1 MNDTIAI
8 GDHIDTNNQSYQD
21 ECTKI
26 LLSGGKGR
34 YDVEWDAEAKTTP
47 MGGLVYFA
55 QYLNAAGLLDRL
67 CEDVPLE
74 YVSNNAPKD
83 RDVIG
88 TLVLSIL
95 NGHKRYEHISTLRN
109 DKVGAELLGLSKIV
123 SEDSIRRALK
133 RGTDEDWDEWL
144 AKNERAVYE
153 ALLSEEYI
161 ADIDS
166 TVKTVYGEQEGA
178 ENGYN
183 PRKPGRP
190 SHNYHSLFVGS
201 LRIVLGVDV
210 LPGKKHSGPHG
221 MPGVWQTIDSL
232 PRRCRPSLL
241 RGDIG
246 YGNENI
252 MLAAE
257 KRQQAY
263 LFKLR
268 RTSKVKTHILELERD
283 ASAWSDAGEGWQGAE
298 RKVRL
303 SGWSKARRCVFLRR
317 PKEKQANCER
327 LEADTTEPEFDFVE
341 HLDSGPSYE
350 YAVLVTSEDF
360 PIVGVSQLYRDRAD
374 CENVFDEIKNQWG
387 WSGFMTQDLKRCRIV
402 ARLIA
407 LVYNW
412 WNVFTR
418 LARPEQHMEAATS
431 RPLLLQSVAR
441 LVESGRRKKIRI
453 SSTHACSDKIRTV
466 MNRIATFFNKLCST
480 AEQLTAEE
488 RWVLILSAAF
498 IKWLRGRVLKPVADG
513 QQMLLYLTS

>member
-8 GDHIDTNNQSYQD
+8 ANHIDTDKPIYQD
-21 ECTKI
+21 ECTRI
-26 LLSGGKGR
+26 LLNGGKGR
-34 YDVEWDAEAKTTP
+34 YDVQWDDQSKTTS

-55 QYLNAAGLLDRL
+55 QYLNASGLFDRL
-67 CEDVPLE
+67 CEDAPLG

-88 TLVLSIL
+88 TLILSIL
-95 NGHKRYEHISTLRN
+95 NGHRRYEHISTLRN
-109 DKVGAELLGLSKIV
+109 DKVGCELLGLSKIV
-123 SEDSIRRALK
+123 SEDSVRRALE
-133 RGTDEDWDEWL
+133 RGSEADWDRWL
-144 AKNERAVYE
+144 TKNERAVYE
-153 ALLSEEYI
+153 ALLSEDYI
-161 ADIDS
+161 ADTDN

-190 SHNYHSLFVGS
+190 SHNYHTLFVGGAR
-201 LRIVLGVDV
+201 LVLGVDV
-210 LPGKKHSGPHG
+210 LPGKQSSGSHG
-221 MPGVWQTIDSL
+221 MPGVWQIIDGL
-232 PRRCRPSLL
+232 PPKCRPSLL

-252 MLAAE
+252 MMEAE
-257 KRQQAY
+257 KREQAY

-268 RTSKVKTHILELERD
+268 KTTKVKAHILELEKK
-283 ASAWSDAGEGWQGAE
+283 ASAWTDAGDGWQGAE
-298 RKVRL
+298 SMVEL
-303 SGWSKARRCVFLRR
+303 SGWTKARRCIVLRR
-317 PKEKQANCER
+317 PKKKQPKCKCLPEEVNA
-327 LEADTTEPEFDFVE
+327 PEFDFVE
-341 HLDSGPSYE
+341 HLDYGPSYE
-350 YAVLVTSEDF
+350 YAVLITNQDYT
-360 PIVGVSQLYRDRAD
+360 IVAAAQLYRDRAD

-387 WSGFMTQDLKRCRIV
+387 WSGFVTQDFKRCRIV

-412 WNVFTR
+412 WNVFVR
-418 LARPEQHMEAATS
+418 LARPDQHMEAATS

-453 SSTHACSDKIRTV
+453 SSTHACSDKIRAV
-466 MNRIATFFNKLCST
+466 MSNIARFFNRLCST

-488 RWVLILSAAF
+488 RWVLILSVAF
-498 IKWLRGRVLKPVADG
+498 VKWLRGRVLKPIADG